1 MRRLKSVDDREGAP
15 PANPVSADGK
25 LLFTDE
31 QWLACQKEKK
41 KQEGSPSSKDH
52 HRQPHKKSS
61 DGGAAGDGGGKGGG
75 GGGREHKVTRNYICL
90 NCGRRDH

>member
-41 KQEGSPSSKDH
+41 SKRARLRPRIVTDNCA
-52 HRQPHKKSS
+52 RRAVTAVEKREVV
-61 DGGAAGDGGGKGGG
+61 AAGNA
-75 GGGREHKVTRNYICL
+75 R
-90 NCGRRDH
+90 